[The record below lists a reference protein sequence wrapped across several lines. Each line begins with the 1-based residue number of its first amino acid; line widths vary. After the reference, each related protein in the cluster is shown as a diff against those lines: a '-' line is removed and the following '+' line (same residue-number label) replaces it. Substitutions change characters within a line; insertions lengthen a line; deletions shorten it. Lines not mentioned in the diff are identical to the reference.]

1 MSSNRYDIL
10 FETVRIGPVTAP
22 NRFYQVPHCNGFG
35 HRMPHGMAA
44 MRGMKAE
51 GGWGVVCTEETEI
64 HHSSD
69 LSPYFEGRIWD
80 DDDIPA
86 LALMTEAVHKH
97 GALAGIELVYNG
109 IDAVNLYSRVPPLA
123 PRSMGVVGGSGY
135 DPVQTRRMD
144 REDIRNVRKWH
155 RQAALRAKRAGFDL
169 IYCYAGHGM
178 TAAIQFISRRYNDR
192 ADEYGGSLENRVR
205 FFRELIE
212 ETKEAVGD
220 TCAVA
225 VRFAVDELLGED
237 GLTHQGEGHD
247 VVAML
252 AELPDLWDVNVSGW
266 SNDSATSRFEME
278 GYQEKYISFVKEL
291 TTKPVV
297 GVGRY
302 TSPDSMVSAIKRGVM
317 DFIGA
322 ARPSIADPFLPAK
335 IREGRV
341 EDIRECIGCNI
352 CVTGD
357 TRFVPIRCTQNPT
370 MGEEWRRGWHPENIS
385 PRKSDREVMVIGAG
399 PAGLECAR
407 ALGQRGYQVSLLEAR
422 KELGGRVLRESA
434 LPGLNEWRRVM
445 DWRLT
450 QIEKMKN
457 VSVYPSSPMT
467 AEEILE
473 SGAQNIILATG
484 ATWRRDGVGR
494 TLWRPVPGHDLENV
508 LSPDDIMESGS
519 SSHSQGVLPLLRKFA
534 SAVPNFV
541 IYDDDHYYMGGVLA
555 ELLAMNGCKVS
566 LVTPAPMVSYWS
578 QFTLEQERIQAK
590 LMKLGV
596 KLYSQN
602 VLGEIGNNFVKLSN
616 TVSGEEIELP
626 RDGVILVSDRKPN
639 DEVYYAL
646 TPTLSRGERGIQ
658 SLRIIGDAEA
668 PNIIA
673 QAVFAGH
680 LAAREFDEEKS
691 RERRSR
697 WKGFFEPP
705 STRRPPGILL
715 DLCALGRLCGK
726 NFTTRVPNSGY
737 RAGRGRSSPCR
748 SIRRAPSR
756 APHPQ

>member
-1 MSSNRYDIL
+1 MNSPYDIL

-35 HRMPHGMAA
+35 HRMPQGMAA

-64 HHSSD
+64 HHTSD

-80 DDDIPA
+80 DGDIPT
-86 LALMTEAVHKH
+86 LKLMTDAVHAH
-97 GALAGIELVYNG
+97 GALAGVELSYNG
-109 IDAVNLYSRVPPLA
+109 IDAPNLYSRVPSLA

-144 REDIRNVRKWH
+144 KEDIRNVRKWH
-155 RQAALRAKRAGFDL
+155 REAALRAKRAGFDI

-178 TAAIQFISRRYNDR
+178 TAAVQFILKRYNDR
-192 ADEYGGSLENRVR
+192 TDEYGGSLENRVR
-205 FFRELIE
+205 FFREMIE
-212 ETKEAVGD
+212 DTKDAVGD

-237 GLTHQGEGHD
+237 GLTHQGEGYD

-266 SNDSATSRFEME
+266 SNDSVTSRFGKE
-278 GYQEKYISFVKEL
+278 GHQEKYISFVKGL

-302 TSPDSMVSAIKRGVM
+302 TSPDSMVSAIQRGVM
-317 DFIGA
+317 DMIGA
-322 ARPSIADPFLPAK
+322 ARPSIADPFLPTK
-335 IREGRV
+335 IKEGRI

-370 MGEEWRRGWHPENIS
+370 MGEEWKRGWHPEKIAS
-385 PRKSDREVMVIGAG
+385 KKSDKDVMIVGAG
-399 PAGLECAR
+399 PAGLEAAR
-407 ALGQRGYQVSLLEAR
+407 ALGQRGYEVTLLDAR

-434 LPGLNEWRRVM
+434 LPGLNEWRRVV

-450 QIEKMKN
+450 QLKKMKN
-457 VSVYPSSPMT
+457 VGLYPSSPMT
-467 AEEILE
+467 ADEILE
-473 SGAQNIILATG
+473 TGAQNVIIATG

-494 TLWRPVPGHDLENV
+494 TLWKPIAGFDSGNIFT
-508 LSPDDIMESGS
+508 PDDIMESGS
-519 SSHSQGVLPLLRKFA
+519 LLPKLQKQA
-534 SAVPNFV
+534 SAIQNFV

-555 ELLAMNGCKVS
+555 ELLAEQGCSVS
-566 LVTPAPMVSYWS
+566 LVTPAPLISYWA
-578 QFTLEQERIQAK
+578 QFTLEQERIQSK

-596 KLYSQN
+596 KLYPQT
-602 VLGEIGNNFVKLSN
+602 VLSEIKTDSMRLSN
-616 TVSGEEIELP
+616 TVSGNEVELP
-626 RDGVILVSDRKPN
+626 RDGVFLVSDRTPN
-639 DEVYYAL
+639 DAL
-646 TPTLSRGERGIQ
+646 YQSLKPALDEGKIK

-680 LAAREFDEEKS
+680 LAAQEFDEEKVEGTPFKV
-691 RERRSR
+691 ER
-697 WKGFFEPP
+697 
-705 STRRPPGILL
+705 I
-715 DLCALGRLCGK
+715 
-726 NFTTRVPNSGY
+726 
-737 RAGRGRSSPCR
+737 
-748 SIRRAPSR
+748 SI
-756 APHPQ
+756 